1 MTTEHEQ
8 MRLNRFLARS
18 GRGARR
24 SVEESIREGI
34 VTVNGVVARNPAT
47 KVSPSDIVRWDG
59 SRVSIPPVFVAAM
72 NKPVGIETTMNTE
85 EPRGVHTL
93 AGGMPAGTLPVGRL
107 DVRTGGLLLWSNDG
121 DLTYRLT
128 HPKWRVEREYL
139 LLIHGPTDPRAIE
152 RLRKGSFIAQ
162 GQFSKPVSVARAGAD
177 SRLKLVLTT
186 GRNREVRRL
195 ATICGINLTGLERV
209 RYGTIH
215 LRDIPRGKWR
225 ALSPAEIAELYGLV
239 GLNA

>member
-1 MTTEHEQ
+1 MTAEQ
-8 MRLNRFLARS
+8 ESMRLNRFLARS

-24 SVEESIREGI
+24 SVEESIREGL
-34 VTVNGVVARNPAT
+34 VQVNGVVVRNPAVR
-47 KVSPSDIVRWDG
+47 VSASDIVRWDG
-59 SRVSIPPVFVAAM
+59 SRVTIPPVFIAAM
-72 NKPVGIETTMNTE
+72 NKPVGIQTTMNTE

-93 AGGMPAGTLPVGRL
+93 AGGMPAGALPVGRL

-139 LLIHGPTDPRAIE
+139 LLIHGAAAPAAIE

-162 GQFSKPVSVARAGAD
+162 GQYSKPLSVTRAGAD
-177 SRLKLVLTT
+177 SRLRLVLTT

-195 ATICGINLTGLERV
+195 ATICGIRLTGLERV
-209 RYGTIH
+209 RYGPIH

-225 ALSPAEIAELYGLV
+225 ALTAAETAELYALV